1 MNRLGDDDL
10 LSILDFNF
18 TLEQVLARVA
28 MNIGWVSSYI
38 LPKPVQLEHKEA
50 PRYDAQ
56 MVHDL

>member
-10 LSILDFNF
+10 LSILNFNF

-28 MNIGWVSSYI
+28 TNIGWVSSYI
-38 LPKPVQLEHKEA
+38 FSIARHLEHKEA

-56 MVHDL
+56 MVHDF